1 VRTALLNSSF
11 NRAEQGVRLA
21 DESYPSGAHDYS
33 SDSEEL
39 ERVDSAMGETPRG
52 ALYVSAISVALLL
65 VGWLILY
72 FFVFIPRG
80 TVG

>member
-1 VRTALLNSSF
+1 
-11 NRAEQGVRLA
+11 
-21 DESYPSGAHDYS
+21 
-33 SDSEEL
+33 
-39 ERVDSAMGETPRG
+39 MGETPRG